1 MVNNAPIQNNIDY
14 SKINQKYLTYEKKP
28 TLEVKKDV
36 VEISAE
42 NTNKKTDTKE
52 EKPKSKRSL
61 IAKISIG
68 AAGAIA
74 LLGVLTRA
82 RGFNKKVKEILGEKI
97 NKNSDHV
104 LNMTK
109 LKENVT
115 LSKREGKILKI
126 SNFLNNTANIKDC
139 YLLPFLNKFPI
150 LRGFAQ
156 KTSQMYTNTG
166 VSMTQS
172 AYRRANNA
180 YSIFDNKLMEILK
193 DVADDSVKTKIA
205 QRNKI
210 IAENFMAENVSTRAK
225 EIENIMDNIGDRG
238 IAVEVRDKFTSLIKK
253 MFKEHDISG
262 FGEFVA
268 EDMVKT
274 QKTSY
279 INKLRENRDLILKSD
294 DEIIDLLRSSV
305 DEKTLNNLI
314 NAKTNAQKSL
324 NNAIRTEGND
334 LFDKIRDVKIG
345 SAPND
350 ILGMLGTT
358 GMLGVYLA
366 QAEDKNQ
373 RVEAALTTGV
383 PLGLGMLSTTFATMK
398 MYTGMKAIAFG
409 AVATFIANTIGKAI
423 NKEYQK
429 HHNVKNQDLEIP
441 TLDIT
446 FDKFME
452 KIAPKA

>member
-1 MVNNAPIQNNIDY
+1 
-14 SKINQKYLTYEKKP
+14 
-28 TLEVKKDV
+28 
-36 VEISAE
+36 
-42 NTNKKTDTKE
+42 
-52 EKPKSKRSL
+52 
-61 IAKISIG
+61 
-68 AAGAIA
+68 
-74 LLGVLTRA
+74 
-82 RGFNKKVKEILGEKI
+82 
-97 NKNSDHV
+97 
-104 LNMTK
+104 
-109 LKENVT
+109 
-115 LSKREGKILKI
+115 
-126 SNFLNNTANIKDC
+126 
-139 YLLPFLNKFPI
+139 
-150 LRGFAQ
+150 
-156 KTSQMYTNTG
+156 
-166 VSMTQS
+166 
-172 AYRRANNA
+172 
-180 YSIFDNKLMEILK
+180 
-193 DVADDSVKTKIA
+193 
-205 QRNKI
+205 
-210 IAENFMAENVSTRAK
+210 MAENVSTRAK

-274 QKTSY
+274 QKANY
-279 INKLRENRDLILKSD
+279 INKLRENRDLILKND

-423 NKEYQK
+423 NKEYQ
-429 HHNVKNQDLEIP
+429 
-441 TLDIT
+441 
-446 FDKFME
+446 
-452 KIAPKA
+452 